1 MKKILIIVAL
11 LAVVIAFPFVKRSTS
26 KATKAVEVDKV
37 ELRSINSSILASGRL
52 THEEKAILSPE
63 VIGKVH
69 SVMVKEGDR
78 VTKGQLI
85 LQIDDQELRAQVE
98 RDEAQ
103 VRIGKIEIDRQRIRV
118 ERFKKAWLRNK
129 RLLEMKQISKNTFE
143 DSALDH
149 DLSIVDLN
157 SAIESLSQAKAQ
169 LIQSQ
174 NRLDKT
180 KIHSPIDGIVTSVD
194 IKPGETAI
202 PSSTNLP
209 GSNLVTIA
217 NPQSIYTEVNV
228 DEADVATIQLNDPV
242 DVIAIAYPNAPI
254 KGVVES
260 IASSAKIAEGRRG
273 RSFAVKIRFLE
284 EPAIALMPGMSCRT
298 EIYTTNRE
306 NILAAP
312 IKSILAEESESGEK
326 INYFVFVNRDNT
338 AHRVAIET
346 GIADDE
352 FQEIVSG
359 INAGDEI
366 VLGPDKVLQHLNEG
380 DSISTSRE

>member
-1 MKKILIIVAL
+1 MKKILIIVTL
-11 LAVVIAFPFVKRSTS
+11 LACVIAFPFIKGNAS

-37 ELRSINSSILASGRL
+37 TLRSINSSILASGRL

-63 VIGKVH
+63 VIGKVKT
-69 SVMVKEGDR
+69 VLVKEGDR
-78 VTKGQLI
+78 VSKGQLI
-85 LQIDDQELRAQVE
+85 LQIDDEELRAQVE

-129 RLLEMKQISKNTFE
+129 RLLELKQISKNTFE

-149 DLSIVDLN
+149 DLSVVDLN
-157 SAIESLSQAKAQ
+157 SSIESLSQAKAQ
-169 LIQSQ
+169 LIQSK
-174 NRLDKT
+174 NRLEKT
-180 KIHSPIDGIVTSVD
+180 QIHSPIDGIVTTVD

-217 NPQSIYTEVNV
+217 NPQSMYTEVNV

-242 DVIAIAYPNAPI
+242 DVIAIAYPDNPI
-254 KGVVES
+254 KGIVES
-260 IASSAKIAEGRRG
+260 IASSAKVAEGRRG

-284 EPAIALMPGMSCRT
+284 EPTISLMPGMSCRT
-298 EIYTTNRE
+298 EIYTTSRE
-306 NILAAP
+306 NTLAAP
-312 IKSILAEESESGEK
+312 IKSILAEESKSGDK

-352 FQEIVSG
+352 YQEVLSG
-359 INAGDEI
+359 IDAGAEI
-366 VLGPDKVLQHLNEG
+366 ILGPDKTLQHLNEG
-380 DSISTSRE
+380 DAISTSRE

>member
-1 MKKILIIVAL
+1 MKKILIIVTL
-11 LAVVIAFPFVKRSTS
+11 LACVIAFPFIKGNAS

-37 ELRSINSSILASGRL
+37 TLRSINSSILASGRL

-63 VIGKVH
+63 VIGKVKT
-69 SVMVKEGDR
+69 VLVKEGDR
-78 VTKGQLI
+78 VSKGQLI
-85 LQIDDQELRAQVE
+85 LQIDDEELRAQVE

-129 RLLEMKQISKNTFE
+129 RLLELKQISKNTFE

-149 DLSIVDLN
+149 DLSVVDLN
-157 SAIESLSQAKAQ
+157 SSIESLSQAKAQ
-169 LIQSQ
+169 LIQSK
-174 NRLDKT
+174 NRLEKT
-180 KIHSPIDGIVTSVD
+180 QIHSPIDGIVTTVD

-217 NPQSIYTEVNV
+217 NPQSMYTEVNV

-242 DVIAIAYPNAPI
+242 DVIAIAYPDNPI
-254 KGVVES
+254 KGIVES
-260 IASSAKIAEGRRG
+260 IASSAKVAEGRRG

-284 EPAIALMPGMSCRT
+284 EPTISLMPGMSCRT
-298 EIYTTNRE
+298 EIYTTSRE

-312 IKSILAEESESGEK
+312 IKSILAEESKSGDK

-352 FQEIVSG
+352 YQEVLSG
-359 INAGDEI
+359 IDAGAEI
-366 VLGPDKVLQHLNEG
+366 ILGPDKTLQHLNEG
-380 DSISTSRE
+380 DAISTSRE